1 MTDPDPVLADPAKE
15 RLARATELPVAEFS
29 RSTRVLVY
37 TAAVLGLVLAAGVV
51 WYVIAELR

>member
-15 RLARATELPVAEFS
+15 RLARATEIPVAAFS

-37 TAAVLGLVLAAGVV
+37 AAALLGLFLAAGVI
-51 WYVIAELR
+51 WYVIAQLR